1 MAGIYIHIPFCKQ
14 ACHYCDFHFSTSLKH
29 KSRLLGALQVE
40 LRLRSAELK
49 GEAVQ
54 SLYFGGGTPS
64 ILEIWELRA
73 LMDVVNEHYT
83 LSDSPEI
90 TVEANPDDLS
100 LEKLENLKQIGV
112 NRLSIGVQ
120 SFFGQ
125 DLKLMNRAH
134 NAVEAEQCL
143 SYATQLFDNI
153 TLDLIYGMPQ
163 MDAERWLANIEK
175 ALSFNVPHISAYA
188 LTVEPQTALARFIDK
203 GKMAPLNE
211 AAAEKHY
218 RILRKVLLQAGFENY
233 EFSNFGKPGY
243 HSKAN
248 TGYWTGKP
256 YLGIGPSAHSYNG
269 KHRSWNVAHNIKY
282 CQAIE
287 QGQLPSETEI
297 LTPIDRFNEKIM
309 VGLRL
314 AQGISLAEITDE
326 FGTGTT
332 QRLLEDSKKPIQSGL
347 LEEVN
352 GRLRVTDQGRFLT
365 DGIASDLFSVHLD

>member
-1 MAGIYIHIPFCKQ
+1 M
-14 ACHYCDFHFSTSLKH
+14 
-29 KSRLLGALQVE
+29 
-40 LRLRSAELK
+40 
-49 GEAVQ
+49 
-54 SLYFGGGTPS
+54 
-64 ILEIWELRA
+64 
-73 LMDVVNEHYT
+73 
-83 LSDSPEI
+83 
-90 TVEANPDDLS
+90 
-100 LEKLENLKQIGV
+100 NL
-112 NRLSIGVQ
+112 
-120 SFFGQ
+120 
-125 DLKLMNRAH
+125 AH
-134 NAVEAEQCL
+134 NAMEAEQCL

-163 MDAERWLANIEK
+163 MDAERWRANIEK

-218 RILRKVLLQAGFENY
+218 RILRNVLLQAGFENY

-248 TGYWTGKP
+248 RGYWTGKP

-287 QGQLPSETEI
+287 QGQMPSETEI
-297 LTPIDRFNEKIM
+297 LTPTDRFNEKIM

-314 AQGISLAEITDE
+314 SEGISLAEVEQE
-326 FGTGTT
+326 FGF
-332 QRLLEDSKKPIQSGL
+332 RAVEKLRVDSNKPIRTGL